1 VKRILPVL
9 PACLVLALLSTAA
22 SGTAPAAADA
32 ASAVVVGAAANLLRY
47 DRPAGDWNEALPVGN
62 GRLGAMVRG
71 GVAREVLGLNE
82 ATLWSGAPREWNNP
96 DAPGALAGTRAAIF
110 AGDYAKAA
118 QLCRKMQGPF
128 SESYQ
133 PLGDL
138 VLDFLASAET
148 GGAGAHAAATVA
160 AGSENHCNPTA
171 GGTVPTSG
179 TVPAGTVPAGA
190 GAAACER
197 TLDLDRA
204 VAVTRCEIGGVTHT
218 REVFASWPDQIIVVR
233 LAADRPG
240 ALNFNVSAATPHRHT
255 TAAAGGISAGG
266 AALLVMRG
274 RAPAHIAYSGTDAVV
289 YDDGPDPEGMTF
301 SLHVRVVE
309 TDGEVTAVGA
319 GGARSASAPQAVP
332 GGDGAADAAAPQIVS
347 SDSDSLPN
355 RASKIEHSAALSIR
369 RATRAT
375 LLVSAATSFNG
386 PFKSPGREGRDAD
399 ALAARPLDAVSGTA
413 TAVLL
418 ERHLADHRALYRRV
432 TLDLGG
438 TAAVSAPATPARLAA
453 VAAGADDPAL
463 ATLLFNYG
471 RYLLIAASRPP
482 RPDLGFPFAM
492 PANLQGLWNDKIRP
506 PWNSNYTIN
515 INTEMNY
522 WPAGPANLAECAL
535 PLFDLV
541 ENVAKNGRATA
552 AVNYRARGWVAH
564 HNTDLWCQSAPVGD
578 YGKGNPKWAN
588 WPLGGAWLA
597 LHFWEHYAFTRDET
611 FLRERA
617 WPVLRGAA
625 EFCLDWLV
633 EDGRG
638 HLVTAP
644 STSPEN
650 EFLLPGQN
658 RKRSAV
664 SMASTMDMSIIW
676 ELFTDCAEAAR
687 VLAAQ
692 SGGGVPPLPPSD
704 ADFARQVIAARERL
718 FPLKIG
724 ARGQLQEWF
733 EDFAEADVHHRHASH
748 LFALHPGR
756 RVTAATPE
764 FFAAARRVLE
774 IRGDEGTGWSLGW
787 KINFWA
793 RLRDGDRAWLLARQ
807 LLRPVPVN
815 AAMNYSRGGGVYPN
829 LLDAHPPFQIDGNFA
844 FTAGLAEMLLQSHNN
859 ETHLLP
865 ALPAAWPDGS
875 VRGLRARG
883 GFEVDIE
890 WRGGKLTGA
899 TIRNT
904 TNAPAVAKIRH
915 GETVANLTLKPNET
929 RTNIF

>member
-1 VKRILPVL
+1 MKRPFL
-9 PACLVLALLSTAA
+9 ACLALLSTAVGGAA
-22 SGTAPAAADA
+22 SVSDSAAA
-32 ASAVVVGAAANLLRY
+32 SLLRY
-47 DRPAGDWNEALPVGN
+47 DRPADDWNEALPVGN

-71 GVAREVLGLNE
+71 GVAREVLSLNE

-96 DAPGALAGTRAAIF
+96 GAPDALADTRAAIF

-138 VLDFLASAET
+138 VLDFLAPAET
-148 GGAGAHAAATVA
+148 AGDGSGAVQSASGVPPLAGLPASSGTGNGKMPLPPSA
-160 AGSENHCNPTA
+160 AG
-171 GGTVPTSG
+171 
-179 TVPAGTVPAGA
+179 PAY
-190 GAAACER
+190 ER
-197 TLDLDRA
+197 ILDLDRA
-204 VAVTRCEIGGVTHT
+204 VAATRCEIGGVTHT
-218 REVFASWPDQIIVVR
+218 REVFASWPDQLIVVR
-233 LAADRPG
+233 LAVDRPG
-240 ALNFNVSAATPHRHT
+240 ALNLNVSAATPHRHT
-255 TAAAGGISAGG
+255 TAAT
-266 AALLVMRG
+266 AAQLVLRG
-274 RAPAHIAYSGTDAVV
+274 RVPAHIAYGGADADAVV
-289 YDDGPDPEGMTF
+289 YDDGPNPEGMTF
-301 SLHVRVVE
+301 ALHVRVIE
-309 TDGEVTAVGA
+309 TDGEVT
-319 GGARSASAPQAVP
+319 S
-332 GGDGAADAAAPQIVS
+332 ADASSAGPGLVS
-347 SDSDSLPN
+347 G
-355 RASKIEHSAALSIR
+355 RAINPGATQGRALQNTATTAAALSIR

-399 ALAARPLDAVSGTA
+399 ALAARPLASAVGA
-413 TAVLL
+413 TVAELL

-432 TLDLGG
+432 TLDLGANP
-438 TAAVSAPATPARLAA
+438 AAPAATPARLAA
-453 VAAGADDPAL
+453 FAAGADDPAL

-482 RPDLGFPFAM
+482 RPELGLPFAM

-515 INTEMNY
+515 INTQMNY

-541 ENVAKNGRATA
+541 ENVARNGRATA

-564 HNTDLWCQSAPVGD
+564 HNTDLWAQSAPVGD
-578 YGKGNPKWAN
+578 YGKGNPKWAA

-597 LHFWEHYAFTRDET
+597 LHLWEHYAFTRDET

-638 HLVTAP
+638 RLVTAP
-644 STSPEN
+644 STSPEH
-650 EFLLPGQN
+650 EFFLPGQSG
-658 RKRSAV
+658 KKGKKSAV

-676 ELFTDCAEAAR
+676 ELFTDCEQAAR
-687 VLAAQ
+687 VL
-692 SGGGVPPLPPSD
+692 GGGTD
-704 ADFARQVIAARERL
+704 AALVRQIAAARERL

-756 RVTAATPE
+756 RITAATPE
-764 FFAAARRVLE
+764 FFAAARRALE
-774 IRGDEGTGWSLGW
+774 IRGDEGTGWSLAW

-793 RLRDGDRAWLLARQ
+793 RLLDGDRAWSLARR
-807 LLRPVPVN
+807 LLRPVLVS
-815 AAMNYSRGGGVYPN
+815 AAMNMSRGGGVYPN
-829 LLDAHPPFQIDGNFA
+829 LLDAHPPFQIDGNFG
-844 FTAGLAEMLLQSHNN
+844 FTAGVAEMLLQSHNG
-859 ETHLLP
+859 EIHLLP

-883 GFEVDIE
+883 GFEVDIK
-890 WRGGKLTGA
+890 WCDGKLA
-899 TIRNT
+899 HAAIRNT
-904 TNAPAVAKIRH
+904 TNTVAAARFRH
-915 GETVANLTLKPNET
+915 GETTAEITLKPNES
-929 RTNIF
+929 RMIEKMP